1 MNVALPLHLA
11 LALALALALT
21 APPAAAGP
29 LITAVGEPLAVG
41 RTGNWSRLIARP
53 EGGWWYF
60 QAAGGDFHVGALSE
74 DLQLDER
81 SLAPLTGRSDLQD
94 HAISPC
100 PGGGYLHLASY
111 SRSSPNDSAVAFR
124 YDDDFGLTETI
135 LIEEGRPERAHNDLV
150 TICGEGPSPVGLTT
164 FAPGGPPTA
173 AAFWLQPGGAVE
185 GPLEVPVQ
193 TFMGSSMVREDDG
206 YLVALAEGTT
216 ATTLSLQSLD
226 GALQARGPARR
237 VPVDGGVAF
246 WPQGMLRLAEDRLL
260 VVHLAREGATGDGN
274 VWLRVIDDRDQ
285 LIESVQLTRTEPPA
299 CHQPSLSRQ
308 GETLLVTT
316 NCDLQPYVIPLTLDL
331 SGLTLVDG
339 EGGGAADSAEGNAED
354 SGAAGKDGGCAG
366 CAAGGGPGMG
376 GPAGLLAAL
385 VLGWRRRLRTR
396 SPAA

>member
-1 MNVALPLHLA
+1 MIVTLPLLLA
-11 LALALALALT
+11 LA

-81 SLAPLTGRSDLQD
+81 SLLPLTGRSDLQD

-111 SRSSPNDSAVAFR
+111 SKQSPNDSAVAFR
-124 YDDDFGLTETI
+124 YDDDFA
-135 LIEEGRPERAHNDLV
+135 LIDTNLRDEGRPERAHKDLV
-150 TICGEGPSPVGLTT
+150 TICEAGQSPVGVTT

-173 AAFWLQPGGAVE
+173 AAFFLQPGGAVE

-206 YLVALAEGTT
+206 YLVVLAEGTT
-216 ATTLSLQSLD
+216 ATALSLRSLD
-226 GALQARGPARR
+226 AALQARGPARR

-246 WPQGMLRLAEDRLL
+246 WPQGLLRLAEDRLL
-260 VVHLAREGATGDGN
+260 VVHLAREGATGDGD

-285 LIESVQLTRTEPPA
+285 LIESARLTQTEPPA
-299 CHQPSLSRQ
+299 CHQPSFSRQ
-308 GETLLVTT
+308 GSTLLVTT
-316 NCDLQPYVIPLTLDL
+316 NCGLQPYVIPVELDL
-331 SGLTLVDG
+331 AGLSLLEDEGG
-339 EGGGAADSAEGNAED
+339 EGAAATDED
-354 SGAAGKDGGCAG
+354 SGADVKDSGCGGCSAG
-366 CAAGGGPGMG
+366 AR
-376 GPAGLLAAL
+376 GPAWGWALLGLGAW
-385 VLGWRRRLRTR
+385 LGRRRR
-396 SPAA
+396 